1 MIKPQFERADSEV
14 RIPDE
19 QPTSL
24 HLFVRTL
31 SSAVRGRISR
41 LYAVA
46 PSIALLLCLP
56 GITNAVAQSGD
67 STPPAV
73 VSGLVQRFIQ
83 AQKSYDPPTLKE
95 LTADNYVEVSP
106 LGEVDTREAM
116 LGFYNPAQRVD
127 VPSASV
133 SDQNVRVFGD
143 TAVDIVAIKYEVAE
157 SGKPSH
163 DVMIRATFVAIR
175 QQGVWKLASAQ
186 YNTIQP
192 HAAKH

>member
-1 MIKPQFERADSEV
+1 MIKSPLQRADSLK
-14 RIPDE
+14 RC
-19 QPTSL
+19 PTSQPIFL
-24 HLFVRTL
+24 PPSGRTQAFRVRRGLASLQACLPLFAL
-31 SSAVRGRISR
+31 F
-41 LYAVA
+41 
-46 PSIALLLCLP
+46 LLLPCSP
-56 GITNAVAQSGD
+56 NAAGQSGGD
-67 STPPAV
+67 ASTEV
-73 VSGLVQRFIQ
+73 TGVVQRFIQ

-106 LGEVDTREAM
+106 LGEIDTRDAM
-116 LGFYNPAQRVD
+116 LGFYDPAQKVD

-133 SDQNVRVFGD
+133 SDQSIRIFGD
-143 TAVDIVAIKYEVAE
+143 TAIDIAAIKYEVAV

-163 DVMIRATFVAIR
+163 DVMIRATFVAVR